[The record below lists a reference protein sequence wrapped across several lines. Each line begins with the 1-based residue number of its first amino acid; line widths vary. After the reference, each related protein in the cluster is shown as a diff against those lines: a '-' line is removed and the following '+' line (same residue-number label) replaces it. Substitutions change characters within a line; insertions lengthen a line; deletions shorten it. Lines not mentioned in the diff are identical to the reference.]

1 MSRIGTSID
10 VPTCLYINISIISI
24 KPPQEIGEPMHKQM
38 RYNRNALERGMDETR
53 NDIIDSRSLGTRSGS
68 QISPKTRHTGL
79 TKICQ

>member
-53 NDIIDSRSLGTRSGS
+53 NDIIDSRFEMLSAYIIGH
-68 QISPKTRHTGL
+68 QIWFPDLSEN
-79 TKICQ
+79 